1 MQEILAIVLI
11 FGGGA
16 MFLLAISPIGRA
28 VADRIRSGA
37 PAARVGPAGEESVRR
52 LQETQ
57 ETILEDLEAG
67 RQELGEVQE
76 RLDFTER
83 LLAQQRETPRV
94 GPGAQPAA
102 KPGEVV
108 G

>member
-16 MFLLAISPIGRA
+16 TFLLAISPIGRA
-28 VADRIRSGA
+28 IADRIRSA
-37 PAARVGPAGEESVRR
+37 SPMPPDESVRR
-52 LQETQ
+52 LHETQ
-57 ETILEDLEAG
+57 QAMLDDLEAV
-67 RQELGEVQE
+67 RQELSEVQE

-94 GPGAQPAA
+94 GPGEPQASR
-102 KPGEVV
+102 PGEAAR
-108 G
+108 